1 MATAIDLSALNAI
14 DRDLG
19 RIAREGVNGI
29 ERDPVSSL
37 VRFRL
42 LGEKLADVCGE
53 AGGLPRNPSEDQYDY
68 LKRLERK
75 GTLNRN
81 LLSRFH
87 KLRLEGN
94 IAVHEGEGDESGA
107 RGCAEAVVYISEWLA
122 AEMAKAAKTSPYV
135 TPPPMAATVTS
146 PLRLV
151 LVLGALAASIVVT
164 FSGHD
169 ARAVLLGEAPLPD
182 MGRLVWGGVQVLLV
196 LLFAFWLFSIKGR
209 GAGRRVVAAIGMA
222 IGPGIGLAAVYGLL
236 GPVESMPDWMWM
248 AATLVS
254 QCCLLV
260 GLKKSWEISQRAP
273 EKPARQPKAE
283 HPGTKA
289 LKQPTVAKGSALN
302 VVVGETPKE
311 KAAVSVSP
319 ALVSKAPPVAK
330 PAPAPIV
337 QPTARPSA
345 APVGKAATPVPS
357 AVPAPKPATSVAA
370 SATPAPKPSSTTP
383 AAAPAPKPTTGA
395 ASSVPAPRP
404 APAAAPSGKPAE
416 RGSTWRA

>member
-14 DRDLG
+14 DRELG

-42 LGEKLADVCGE
+42 LGERLSDVCGE
-53 AGGLPRNPSEDQYDY
+53 AGGLPRNPGEDQYDF

-94 IAVHEGEGDESGA
+94 IAVHEGEGDEAGA

-151 LVLGALAASIVVT
+151 LVLGALVASVMVPLT
-164 FSGHD
+164 GHD

-182 MGRLVWGGVQVLLV
+182 MARMMWGGAQFLLV
-196 LLFAFWLFSIKGR
+196 LFFAFWLFSGKGR
-209 GAGRRVVAAIGMA
+209 GAGRRVVAAIGIA
-222 IGPGIGLAAVYGLL
+222 IGPGIGLAAVHGLL
-236 GPVESMPDWMWM
+236 GSATSMPDWMWM

-260 GLKKSWEISQRAP
+260 GLKKSWEISQRPP
-273 EKPARQPKAE
+273 EKPARQAKPE
-283 HPGTKA
+283 HPGTKT
-289 LKQPTVAKGSALN
+289 LKQPLPAKGSALN
-302 VVVGETPKE
+302 VVVGEGGK
-311 KAAVSVSP
+311 
-319 ALVSKAPPVAK
+319 SKAPIAAPSPAVISKAAPVVK
-330 PAPAPIV
+330 PAPAQVV
-337 QPTARPSA
+337 QPTGRPAA
-345 APVGKAATPVPS
+345 APVGKAPTPVAS
-357 AVPAPKPATSVAA
+357 TVPAPKPGVATTG
-370 SATPAPKPSSTTP
+370 TPAPKPGATTP
-383 AAAPAPKPTTGA
+383 AATPAPKPTTGA
-395 ASSVPAPRP
+395 ASSIPAPRP
-404 APAAAPSGKPAE
+404 AATAPGGKPGE